1 MARKTGVDEG
11 VGRGAYSGVY
21 GFPESAEGARRLAE
35 ALGVPCHIAELH
47 RFPDGESLVR
57 LPQAAE
63 WAAERPVGRAV
74 VYRSLD
80 RPNDKLV
87 ELTLAAS
94 VLRRHGATELC
105 LVAPYMAYMRQDA
118 IFRPGEPVSQSV
130 VGDWLGRLFDR
141 FVCVEPHLH
150 RTHTLDEVFVGR
162 PSVALTGAG
171 PIADHLRASG
181 VPSDTVIIGPDEES
195 APLVEAVARPLG
207 LTPLVGRKERRGDR
221 DVTVALPADAPLA
234 GQPVVIVDDVISS
247 GETIFSCARAA
258 RAAGASSVRV
268 FGVHALFGPDVT
280 ARFEADGLGVPLSC
294 DGVPHPTNALPLA
307 GLIAEAL
314 SRA

>member
-1 MARKTGVDEG
+1 MARNTGSYG
-11 VGRGAYSGVY
+11 GVY
-21 GFPESAEGARRLAE
+21 GFPESADCAQRLAE
-35 ALGVPCHIAELH
+35 ALDVPCHIAELH

-63 WAAERPVGRAV
+63 RPVGRAV

-80 RPNDKLV
+80 QPNDKLI
-87 ELTLAAS
+87 ELTLVAS

-118 IFRPGEPVSQSV
+118 IFRPGEPVSQAV

-162 PSVALTGAG
+162 PSICLTGAG
-171 PIADHLRASG
+171 PIADRLRADG
-181 VPSDTVIIGPDEES
+181 VSPDTVVVGPDEEA
-195 APLVEAVARPLG
+195 APLVEAVAGPLG
-207 LTPLVGRKERRGDR
+207 LAAVVGRKERRGDR

-234 GQPVVIVDDVISS
+234 GRPVAIVDDVISS

-258 RAAGASSVRV
+258 RAAGAASVRV
-268 FGVHALFGPDVT
+268 FGVHALFDESVA
-280 ARFEADGLGVPLSC
+280 ARFVAEGLGTPLSC
-294 DGVPHPTNALPLA
+294 DGVPHASNGLPL
-307 GLIAEAL
+307 GRLIADAL
-314 SRA
+314 LRD

>member
-1 MARKTGVDEG
+1 MARYT
-11 VGRGAYSGVY
+11 GVY
-21 GFPESAEGARRLAE
+21 GFPESADGARRLAE
-35 ALGVPCHIAELH
+35 ALNVSCHIAELY

-57 LPQAAE
+57 LPE
-63 WAAERPVGRAV
+63 PVERAV

-118 IFRPGEPVSQSV
+118 VFRPGEPVSQAV

-162 PSVALTGAG
+162 PSVCLSGAG
-171 PIADHLRASG
+171 AIAERLRAEG
-181 VPSDTVIIGPDEES
+181 MAPDTVIVGPDEEA
-195 APLVEAVARPLG
+195 APLVEAVAGPLG

-221 DVTVALPADAPLA
+221 DVTVTLPAGAPLA
-234 GQPVVIVDDVISS
+234 GRPVVIVDDVISS

-258 RAAGASSVRV
+258 RAAGAASIRV
-268 FGVHALFGPDVT
+268 FGVHALFDAAVG
-280 ARFEADGLGVPLSC
+280 ARFEAEGLGTPLSC
-294 DGVPHPTNALPLA
+294 DGVPHPSNALPLA
-307 GLIAEAL
+307 RLIADAL
-314 SRA
+314 VAPC

>member
-1 MARKTGVDEG
+1 MARYT
-11 VGRGAYSGVY
+11 GVY
-21 GFPESAEGARRLAE
+21 GFPESSDGARRLAE
-35 ALGVPCHIAELH
+35 ALNVPCHIAELH

-57 LPQAAE
+57 LPEAVE
-63 WAAERPVGRAV
+63 RAV

-94 VLRRHGATELC
+94 VLRRQGATELC

-118 IFRPGEPVSQSV
+118 VFRPGEPVSQTV

-162 PSVALTGAG
+162 PSVCLSGAG
-171 PIADHLRASG
+171 AIAERLRGDGTA
-181 VPSDTVIIGPDEES
+181 PDAVIVGPDEEA
-195 APLVEAVARPLG
+195 APLVEAVAGPLG
-207 LTPLVGRKERRGDR
+207 LTALVGRKERRGDR
-221 DVTVALPADAPLA
+221 DVTVTLPADAPLA
-234 GQPVVIVDDVISS
+234 GRPVVIVDDVISS

-268 FGVHALFGPDVT
+268 FGVHALFDAAVA
-280 ARFEADGLGVPLSC
+280 ARFEAEGLGTPLSC
-294 DGVPHPTNALPLA
+294 DGVPHPSNALPLA
-307 GLIAEAL
+307 RLIADAL
-314 SRA
+314 AAPC

>member
-1 MARKTGVDEG
+1 MARYT
-11 VGRGAYSGVY
+11 GVY
-21 GFPESAEGARRLAE
+21 GFPESEDGARRLAD
-35 ALGVPCHIAELH
+35 ALKVPCHIAELH

-57 LPQAAE
+57 LPE
-63 WAAERPVGRAV
+63 PVERAV

-94 VLRRHGATELC
+94 VLRRQGAAELC

-118 IFRPGEPVSQSV
+118 VFRPGEPVSQTV

-162 PSVALTGAG
+162 PSLCLSGAG
-171 PIADHLRASG
+171 AIAERLRADG
-181 VPSDTVIIGPDEES
+181 TGPDAVIVGPDEEA
-195 APLVEAVARPLG
+195 APLVEAVAGPLG

-221 DVTVALPADAPLA
+221 DVTVTLPPDAPLA
-234 GQPVVIVDDVISS
+234 GRPVVIVDDVISS

-258 RAAGASSVRV
+258 RAAGAASVRV
-268 FGVHALFGPDVT
+268 FGVHALFDAAVS
-280 ARFEADGLGVPLSC
+280 ARFEAEGLGVPLSC
-294 DGVPHPTNALPLA
+294 DGVPHPSNALPLA
-307 GLIAEAL
+307 RLIADAL
-314 SRA
+314 VAAC

>member
-1 MARKTGVDEG
+1 MARYT
-11 VGRGAYSGVY
+11 GVY
-21 GFPESAEGARRLAE
+21 GFPESAEGARRLAA

-57 LPQAAE
+57 LPQAEA
-63 WAAERPVGRAV
+63 RPVDRAV

-80 RPNDKLV
+80 RPNDKLI

-118 IFRPGEPVSQSV
+118 IFKPGEPVSQAV

-162 PSVALTGAG
+162 PAVCLTGAG
-171 PIADHLRASG
+171 PIAERLREED
-181 VPSDTVIIGPDEES
+181 VPADTVVIGPDEES
-195 APLVEAVARPLG
+195 APLVEAVAGPLG
-207 LTPLVGRKERRGDR
+207 LAAVVGRKERRGDR
-221 DVTVALPADAPLA
+221 DVTVVLPADAPVA
-234 GQPVVIVDDVISS
+234 GRPVVIVDDVISS

-258 RAAGASSVRV
+258 RAGGAASVRV
-268 FGVHALFGPDVT
+268 FGVHALFTEEVS
-280 ARFEADGLGVPLSC
+280 ARFAAEGLGTPVSC
-294 DGVPHPTNALPLA
+294 DGVPHPSNGLPLA
-307 GLIAEAL
+307 RLIADAL
-314 SRA
+314 VGG

>member
-1 MARKTGVDEG
+1 MARYT
-11 VGRGAYSGVY
+11 GVY
-21 GFPESAEGARRLAE
+21 GFPESADGARRLAE
-35 ALGVPCHIAELH
+35 ALNVSCHIAELH

-57 LPQAAE
+57 LPE
-63 WAAERPVGRAV
+63 PVERAV

-118 IFRPGEPVSQSV
+118 VFRPGEPVSQAV

-162 PSVALTGAG
+162 PSVCLSGAG
-171 PIADHLRASG
+171 AIAERLRAEG
-181 VPSDTVIIGPDEES
+181 MAPDTVIVGPDEEA
-195 APLVEAVARPLG
+195 APLVEAVAGPLG

-221 DVTVALPADAPLA
+221 DVTVTLPAGAPLA
-234 GQPVVIVDDVISS
+234 GRPVVIVDDVISS

-258 RAAGASSVRV
+258 RAAGAASIRV
-268 FGVHALFGPDVT
+268 FGVHALFDAAVG
-280 ARFEADGLGVPLSC
+280 ARFEAEGLGTPLSC
-294 DGVPHPTNALPLA
+294 DGVPHPSNALPLA
-307 GLIAEAL
+307 RLIADAL
-314 SRA
+314 VAPC

>member
-1 MARKTGVDEG
+1 MARYT
-11 VGRGAYSGVY
+11 GVY

-57 LPQAAE
+57 LPQVVE
-63 WAAERPVGRAV
+63 RAV

-87 ELTLAAS
+87 ELALAAS

-118 IFRPGEPVSQSV
+118 IFKPGEPISQAV
-130 VGDWLGRLFDR
+130 IGDWLGQLFDR

-162 PSVALTGAG
+162 PSVTLTGAG
-171 PIADHLRASG
+171 PIAERLRADG
-181 VPSDTVIIGPDEES
+181 APADTVIVGPDEE
-195 APLVEAVARPLG
+195 AEPLVSAVAGPLG
-207 LTPLVGRKERRGDR
+207 FTPVVGRKERRGDR
-221 DVTVALPADAPLA
+221 DVTVVLPDGAPLA
-234 GQPVVIVDDVISS
+234 GRPVAIVDDVISS

-258 RAAGASSVRV
+258 RAAGASSIRV
-268 FGVHALFGPDVT
+268 FGVHALFGADVT
-280 ARFEADGLGVPLSC
+280 ARFEAEGLGVPISC
-294 DGVPHPTNALPLA
+294 DGVPHPTNELPLA
-307 GLIAEAL
+307 RMIAGAL
-314 SRA
+314 TNG

>member
-1 MARKTGVDEG
+1 MARYT
-11 VGRGAYSGVY
+11 GVY
-21 GFPESAEGARRLAE
+21 GFPESGEGARRLAD
-35 ALGVPCHIAELH
+35 ALKVPCHIAELH

-57 LPQAAE
+57 LPE
-63 WAAERPVGRAV
+63 PVERAV

-94 VLRRHGATELC
+94 VLRRQGATELC

-118 IFRPGEPVSQSV
+118 VFRPGEPVSQTV

-162 PSVALTGAG
+162 PSLCLSGAG
-171 PIADHLRASG
+171 AIAERLRADG
-181 VPSDTVIIGPDEES
+181 TAPDAVIVGPDEEA
-195 APLVEAVARPLG
+195 APLVEAVAGPLG

-221 DVTVALPADAPLA
+221 DVTVTLPAGAPLA
-234 GQPVVIVDDVISS
+234 GRPVVIVDDVISS

-258 RAAGASSVRV
+258 RAAGAASIRV
-268 FGVHALFGPDVT
+268 FGVHALFDAAVG
-280 ARFEADGLGVPLSC
+280 ARFEAEGLGTPLSC
-294 DGVPHPTNALPLA
+294 DGVPHPSNALPLA
-307 GLIAEAL
+307 RLIADAL
-314 SRA
+314 VAPC

>member
-1 MARKTGVDEG
+1 MARYT
-11 VGRGAYSGVY
+11 GVY
-21 GFPESAEGARRLAE
+21 GFPESADGARRLAE
-35 ALGVPCHIAELH
+35 ALKVPCHIAELH

-57 LPQAAE
+57 LPEAVE
-63 WAAERPVGRAV
+63 RAV

-94 VLRRHGATELC
+94 VLRRQGATELC

-118 IFRPGEPVSQSV
+118 VFRPGEPVSQTV

-162 PSVALTGAG
+162 PSVCLSGAG
-171 PIADHLRASG
+171 AIAERLRSDG
-181 VPSDTVIIGPDEES
+181 VAPDTVIVGPDEEA
-195 APLVEAVARPLG
+195 APLVEAVAGPLG
-207 LTPLVGRKERRGDR
+207 LTALVGRKERRGDR
-221 DVTVALPADAPLA
+221 DVTVSLPDGAPLA
-234 GQPVVIVDDVISS
+234 GRPVVIVDDVISS

-258 RAAGASSVRV
+258 RAAGAASVRV
-268 FGVHALFGPDVT
+268 FGVHALFDAAVA
-280 ARFEADGLGVPLSC
+280 ARFETEGLGTPLSC
-294 DGVPHPTNALPLA
+294 DGVPHPSNALPLA
-307 GLIAEAL
+307 RLIADAL
-314 SRA
+314 AIPR